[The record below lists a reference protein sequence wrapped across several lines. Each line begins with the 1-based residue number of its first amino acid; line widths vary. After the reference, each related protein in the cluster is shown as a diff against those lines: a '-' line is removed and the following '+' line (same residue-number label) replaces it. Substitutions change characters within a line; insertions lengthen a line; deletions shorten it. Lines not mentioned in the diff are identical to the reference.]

1 MADHQKEL
9 KPVLIV
15 VDVQVDVIA
24 NLWDTPRVIQNIR
37 TAVEKARRQNIP
49 VIWVQHSEEGL
60 AFDSPEWQIVP
71 ELVPAEGELR
81 IYKNYNSSFEQT
93 DLEEKLAELGATHI
107 VLAGA
112 ATNWCIR
119 ATAYGALERGFDL
132 TLVKDAHTTESM
144 EFQDGFVVEAEH
156 IIREL
161 NVAMTWVNYPDRKN
175 NIVSTDE
182 LDFNALL
189 PTEN

>member
-1 MADHQKEL
+1 MADQQKEI

-15 VDVQVDVIA
+15 VDVQVDVMA
-24 NLWDTPRVIQNIR
+24 NLWDSPRVIQNLR
-37 TAVEKARRQNIP
+37 TAVEKARKQNIP

-60 AFDSPEWQIVP
+60 DFDSPGWQIVP
-71 ELVPAEGELR
+71 ELVPAEGELH
-81 IYKNYNSSFEQT
+81 IYKNYNSSFELT
-93 DLEEKLAELGATHI
+93 DLEEKLSELGATHI

-156 IIREL
+156 IIRDL
-161 NVAMTWVNYPDRKN
+161 NVAMTWVSYPDRKN
-175 NIVSTDE
+175 NALSVEE
-182 LDFNALL
+182 LDFSTLIPA
-189 PTEN
+189 E